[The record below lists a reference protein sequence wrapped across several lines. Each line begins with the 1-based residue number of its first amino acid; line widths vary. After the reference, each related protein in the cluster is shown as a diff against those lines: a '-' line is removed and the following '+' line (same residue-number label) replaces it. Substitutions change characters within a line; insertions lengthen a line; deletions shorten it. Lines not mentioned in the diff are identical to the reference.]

1 MVRHQKFVFAEFS
14 FDCVSG
20 ELKRHGRCLRIPDQ
34 TARLLAL
41 LLSANGDLITRE
53 QIRQKLWPDGE
64 HLDHDH
70 SINKAISQLRAI
82 LRDNRQSPKLLETI
96 PKRGYR
102 FLRAL
107 AVVEPDDE
115 MQVDVSDRDAPSSL
129 NTKLPQSVAAVAVA
143 GDNHRRSA
151 KRLWQV
157 AALLIAVLATIGGYF
172 YIKSHPRTLTVARVA
187 ITPFDVSGQDSGEGA
202 GELAESL
209 RMDLANAISQLPEV
223 QVRAAHSIQ
232 SSKSDADTVR
242 NVARTLQVDVLIY
255 SHLTL
260 DASHFVLHMEMIRGE
275 DAAHMA
281 SFRYEGS
288 RSELL
293 SLRSKVQRDVFSH
306 LSLTQ
311 RSEQHA
317 LGSTNDANA
326 YEAYLL
332 GRSLLEQR
340 TDDSLRKASVAF
352 KSSAAADPH
361 FSGAYAGMAH
371 AEMILA
377 EHEAIPVAEG
387 YQKTR
392 EFAQKALAEAST
404 SSEAHALLGYSA
416 FRLDWNFN
424 EAERELRQAIELDP
438 SESVY
443 HVWYS
448 VLLCDEGRFD
458 ESFRQIDLAH
468 SLDPLWAPI
477 YLTEAFLGSSSRH
490 YDRMLSS
497 AKRLVE
503 LMPDWPLAHD
513 QMAWT
518 LWFAG
523 RSEEA
528 VTEWRKMAEIE
539 KDTARVEFEKEGA
552 LALQRGGRKAYAQL
566 RLNACGKRF
575 AAAHGNDFV
584 VAEWSAYAGLKNDS
598 LKLLEQEVARHS
610 QYALEITVIP
620 AYFDYHS
627 DPRFQRMAM
636 RIGLPLSNPRV

>member
-1 MVRHQKFVFAEFS
+1 MVRRQKFVFAEFS
-14 FDCVSG
+14 FDCASG
-20 ELKRHGRCLRIPDQ
+20 ELRRHGRRLRIPDQ

-41 LLSANGDLITRE
+41 LLSAQGELITRE
-53 QIRQKLWPDGE
+53 QIRLELWPDGE

-82 LRDNRQSPKLLETI
+82 LRDNSQSPKLLETI

-102 FLRAL
+102 FLKASS
-107 AVVEPDDE
+107 VIEPNEETQTDASDH
-115 MQVDVSDRDAPSSL
+115 DVASSL
-129 NTKLPQSVAAVAVA
+129 DIELPQPVAAVAVA
-143 GDNHRRSA
+143 GRRRSRA
-151 KRLWQV
+151 RRLWLA
-157 AALLIAVLATIGGYF
+157 AALLIAVLAAVGGYF
-172 YIKSHPRTLTVARVA
+172 YMKSYPRTQTVARVA
-187 ITPFDVSGQDSGEGA
+187 IAPFDVSGQDAGEGS

-209 RMDLANAISQLPEV
+209 RMDLADAISQLPEV
-223 QVRAAHSIQ
+223 QVRAAHSVQ

-242 NVARTLQVDVLIY
+242 SVARTLQVDVLIY

-260 DASHFVLHMEMIRGE
+260 DANRFVLQMEMIRGV

-326 YEAYLL
+326 YEAYLR
-332 GRSLLEQR
+332 GRALLAQR
-340 TDDSLRKASVAF
+340 TDDSLRNAFAAF

-377 EHEAIPVAEG
+377 EHEAIPAAEG

-392 EFAQKALAEAST
+392 EFAQKALAEAPA

-438 SESVY
+438 NESVY

-477 YLTEAFLGSSSRH
+477 YLTEAFLGSSSRR

-566 RLNACGKRF
+566 RLNACGKKL
-575 AAAHGNDFV
+575 AATHGNDFV
-584 VAEWSAYAGLKNDS
+584 VAEWSAYAGLKDES
-598 LKLLEQEVARHS
+598 LKLLEQETAHHS
-610 QYALEITVIP
+610 QYVLEITVIP

-636 RIGLPLSNPRV
+636 RIGLPLPKPQG